1 MTTVQTPRP
10 RTSLGRVLDDLGA
23 TLLDLVHGNADRDD
37 EIGGVVIH
45 DPADAPI
52 LPPHA
57 LVLGIGITEPRE
69 VQDVLG
75 TLGRAGAAALV
86 LRAPVQLTDEVRSAA
101 ESGGV
106 AVLGLSR
113 GAPWAHLTAM
123 LRSLLS
129 EGDVGNAEEESLGG
143 LPSGDLFAVANAIA
157 SLLDAPITI
166 EDRSSRVLAF
176 SGRQDEADPSRV
188 ETILG
193 RQVPERYSRIL
204 NERGVFRELHR
215 SDRPVFVSPV
225 PDEANGFSKPRVAIA
240 VRAGDEVLGSIWAAV
255 PGPLSGERAHA
266 LQEAAKL
273 VALHLLRLRAGADV
287 QRRVRAD
294 LLGSALVGG
303 AGAREALDRL
313 GLSGAALMVL
323 GVGTADRPEDTADQ
337 AHERQRLSDAFAMH
351 LTAVHQRSAA
361 ALVGG
366 ISYGLVPL
374 PGPGRDGEERGIR
387 IAEDFLDRVGAR
399 LRPVVAVGPVAA
411 DLAGLAHSR
420 ACIDRVLRVLR
431 EGRGDRR
438 MARFDDIQIESLLLE
453 IGDTVASRGDGPT
466 GALARLL
473 EYDRK
478 HSVDLVATLLA
489 WLDAFGDVTGA
500 AETLFIHPN
509 TFRYRLRRAAE
520 IGDIDLGDPDQRF
533 ALMLQLKVFGPFPQ
547 GSSPAS

>member
-1 MTTVQTPRP
+1 
-10 RTSLGRVLDDLGA
+10 
-23 TLLDLVHGNADRDD
+23 LDLAHGNPDRPG

-45 DPADAPI
+45 DPLDQPG
-52 LPPHA
+52 LPPGA
-57 LVLGIGITEPRE
+57 LVLGVGVHTPDQVASRLRA
-69 VQDVLG
+69 LG
-75 TLGRAGAAALV
+75 EQGATGLV
-86 LRAPVQLTDEVRSAA
+86 VRAPVPLTDEVRSAA
-101 ESGGV
+101 DESGV

-113 GAPWAHLTAM
+113 GAPWGHVGDM
-123 LRSLLS
+123 LRSLLAQ
-129 EGDVGNAEEESLGG
+129 GDVAVAASESLGG
-143 LPSGDLFAVANAIA
+143 LPSGDLFAVANAVA

-204 NERGVFRELHR
+204 NELGIFRELHR

-361 ALVGG
+361 ALVGA

-411 DLAGLAHSR
+411 DL
-420 ACIDRVLRVLR
+420 
-431 EGRGDRR
+431 
-438 MARFDDIQIESLLLE
+438 
-453 IGDTVASRGDGPT
+453 
-466 GALARLL
+466 
-473 EYDRK
+473 
-478 HSVDLVATLLA
+478 
-489 WLDAFGDVTGA
+489 
-500 AETLFIHPN
+500 
-509 TFRYRLRRAAE
+509 
-520 IGDIDLGDPDQRF
+520 
-533 ALMLQLKVFGPFPQ
+533 
-547 GSSPAS
+547 